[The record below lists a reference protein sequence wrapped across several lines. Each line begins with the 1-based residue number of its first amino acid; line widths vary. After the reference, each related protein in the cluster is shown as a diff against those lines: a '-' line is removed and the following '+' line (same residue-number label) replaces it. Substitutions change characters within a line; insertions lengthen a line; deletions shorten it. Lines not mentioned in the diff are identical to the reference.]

1 MWKNDLKIAW
11 RNLLKSRVDTMINLG
26 GLTIGFFAVFLIALY
41 VNFSKSFDTDL
52 PQTEQLYRVNLN
64 SRISGKEM
72 DKSARTAPAM
82 GMIFKEDLAEVEE
95 FSRVIIMGEV
105 IAGQGDS
112 FVREDQIFITDQ
124 AYFEFF
130 DINLTQGSEEGMGQP
145 LQVYLSERISKK
157 IFGDKD
163 PVGQNLDIN
172 STNFDGTV
180 EFEVAG
186 VYQDLPTNRHLRPEL
201 MISYTTLHH
210 FIGSEIDNS
219 FDWLNQYTY
228 LKLAPGANVES
239 LTDQLNAS
247 LQAHHGEQL
256 QASGTEWDVDL
267 IAVNDIHNSLAYS
280 GEYNQGVDGKKLSY
294 FVWIGFF
301 VLVMVYLNS
310 INIATSKAQNRSKE
324 IGVRKVSGSS
334 RTQLIRLFLME
345 SYLSHF
351 IAIIVA
357 CFLIFGFGDWVNQV
371 LDLGLPIESLQLSNY
386 IGWILS
392 FWVLGSIISG
402 IYPALLL
409 TSFSAHKAIKGESK
423 LSFRQA
429 FGSPLL
435 VVQLVFCLVILAG
448 ILTTYKQID
457 FMRSR
462 DLGLELDN
470 RIVVRSPMLFVDG
483 SGNYQEK
490 MKATIGALPEVQSIA
505 AANEIPGNEIYWK
518 TEDFHLE
525 GKEKSGVM
533 YSMLSVGEEYFKLF
547 DLKILAGRQFNPI
560 GEGEEAIINQKAL
573 AGLGLDNPEDALG
586 KSLISGRGEA
596 RIVGVVEDYYQEAV
610 NSPLDPIVLNYSPG
624 DLNYYILKV
633 KSLDEVENLLQKF
646 ESSFQ
651 ANFPQSPFEYFFL
664 DEFFDKQ
671 YKAELQFQKLFA
683 LASLVAI
690 FIAIM
695 GIFGV
700 TSQVL
705 LSRLKEV
712 SIRKI
717 LGASASSILIM
728 ISKDYLY
735 WLGACFL
742 LGIPLA
748 YFLFSEWLQEFPVRI
763 DLGWWFYTLPVLSIL
778 LIFFSTALVLT
789 IRTVFVNPA
798 KILKSE

>member
-1 MWKNDLKIAW
+1 MWKNDIKIAW
-11 RNLLKSRVDTMINLG
+11 RNLLKNRLDSLINVG

-41 VNFSKSFDTDL
+41 VNFSKSYDQDLTLTD
-52 PQTEQLYRVNLN
+52 QLFRVNLN
-64 SRISGKEM
+64 SQVSGKEM

-95 FSRVIIMGEV
+95 FSRVIILGEV

-112 FVREDQIFITDQ
+112 FVREDQVFIADE
-124 AYFEFF
+124 AYFDFF
-130 DINLTQGSEEGMGQP
+130 DIQLTGGSKEQIGQP
-145 LQVYLSERISKK
+145 LQVFLSKSISEK

-180 EFEVAG
+180 EFEVGG
-186 VYQDLPTNRHLRPEL
+186 VYQDLPANRHLRPEVL
-201 MISYTTLHH
+201 MSYATLHH
-210 FIGSEIDNS
+210 FLGPGIDNS
-219 FDWLNQYTY
+219 YDWLNQYTY

-247 LQAHHGEQL
+247 LQTHHGEQL
-256 QASGTEWDVDL
+256 QASGSEWDVDL
-267 IAVNDIHNSLAYS
+267 IAVGDIHNSLEYS
-280 GEYNQGVDGKKLSY
+280 GEYNQGVDGKKLTY

-310 INIATSKAQNRSKE
+310 INIATSKGQNRSKE

-334 RTQLIRLFLME
+334 RLQLIRLFLTE
-345 SYLSHF
+345 SYLAHF
-351 IAIIVA
+351 IAIGIA
-357 CFLIFGFGDWVNQV
+357 CFLIFGFGDWINQV
-371 LDLGLPIESLQLSNY
+371 LGLGLPTENLQLSRY
-386 IGWILS
+386 LGWIAS
-392 FWVLGSIISG
+392 FWILGSFISG

-409 TSFSAHKAIKGESK
+409 TSFSPQKAIKGESI
-423 LSFRQA
+423 LTFRQA

-435 VVQLVFCLVILAG
+435 VVQLIFCLVILAG
-448 ILTTYKQID
+448 ILTTYEQIE

-462 DLGLELDN
+462 DLGLELKD
-470 RIVVRSPMLFVDG
+470 RIVVRSPMLFVNG

-490 MKATIGALPEVQSIA
+490 MKATLGALPEVQSIA

-533 YSMLSVGEEYFKLF
+533 YSMLSVGEEYFELF
-547 DLKILAGRQFNPI
+547 DLDILAGRQFNPV
-560 GEGEEAIINQKAL
+560 GEGEEAIINQRAL
-573 AGLGLDNPEDALG
+573 AGLGLSKPEEALG
-586 KSLISGRGEA
+586 KRLISGRGEA
-596 RIVGVVEDYYQEAV
+596 RIVGVVEDFYQEAV
-610 NSPLDPIVLNYSPG
+610 NSPLDPLVLNYSPG
-624 DLNYYILKV
+624 DLNYYVLKLS
-633 KSLDEVENLLQKF
+633 SLTEIGSLLQKIENSF
-646 ESSFQ
+646 EK
-651 ANFPQSPFEYFFL
+651 NFPQSPFEYFFL

-671 YKAELQFQKLFA
+671 YKAEIQFQKLFA

-690 FIAIM
+690 FIAVM

-717 LGASASSILIM
+717 LGASSSSILVM
-728 ISKDYLY
+728 ISKDYVY
-735 WLGACFL
+735 WLGSCFL
-742 LGIPLA
+742 GGIPLS
-748 YFLFSEWLQEFPVRI
+748 YYIFSEWLQEFPVRI

-778 LIFFSTALVLT
+778 FIFSATALFLT
-789 IRTVFVNPA
+789 IKTVFVNPA

>member
-11 RNLLKSRVDTMINLG
+11 RNLLKNRVDSMINLG

-41 VNFSKSFDTDL
+41 VNFSKSFDKDL

-64 SRISGKEM
+64 SRVSGKEM

-82 GMIFKEDLAEVEE
+82 GMVFKEDLAEVED

-105 IAGQGDS
+105 IAGQDDS
-112 FVREDQIFITDQ
+112 FVREDQIFITDE

-130 DINLTQGSEEGMGQP
+130 DINLTQGSEEGIAQP
-145 LQVYLSERISKK
+145 LQVYLSESISKR

-163 PVGQNLDIN
+163 PVGQTLDIN

-180 EFEVAG
+180 EFQVAG

-201 MISYTTLHH
+201 MISYATLHH
-210 FIGSEIDNS
+210 FLGSEIDNS
-219 FDWLNQYTY
+219 YDWLNQYTY
-228 LKLAPGANVES
+228 LKLSPGVNIEE
-239 LTDQLNAS
+239 TTNKLNAS
-247 LQAHHGEQL
+247 LQTHHGDQL
-256 QASGTEWDVDL
+256 NGSGTEWDVDL
-267 IAVNDIHNSLAYS
+267 IAVGDIHNSLAYS
-280 GEYNQGVDGKKLSY
+280 GEYNQGVDGRKLTY

-310 INIATSKAQNRSKE
+310 MNIATSKAQNRSKE

-334 RTQLIRLFLME
+334 RMQLIRLFLME

-351 IAIIVA
+351 IAILIA
-357 CFLIFGFGDWVNQV
+357 CFLIFGFGDWVNQI
-371 LDLGLPIESLQLSNY
+371 LGLGLPIDSLHLSHY
-386 IGWILS
+386 LGWILS
-392 FWVLGSIISG
+392 FWVLGSFISG

-409 TSFSAHKAIKGESK
+409 TSFSVHKAIKGESK

-448 ILTTYKQID
+448 IMTTYKQID

-490 MKATIGALPEVQSIA
+490 MKATIGAIPEVQSIA

-547 DLKILAGRQFNPI
+547 NLKILAGRQFNPI
-560 GEGEEAIINQKAL
+560 GEGEEAIINQQAL

-624 DLNYYILKV
+624 DLNYYILKIN
-633 KSLDEVENLLQKF
+633 SLEEMGNLLQKI

-651 ANFPQSPFEYFFL
+651 SNFPQSPFEYFFL

-690 FIAIM
+690 FIAVM

-717 LGASASSILIM
+717 LGASSSSILMM
-728 ISKDYLY
+728 ISKDYFY
-735 WLGACFL
+735 WLGTCFL
-742 LGIPLA
+742 LGVPLA
-748 YFLFSEWLQEFPVRI
+748 YFLFREWLQEFPVRI
-763 DLGWWFYTLPVLSIL
+763 EIGWWFYTLPVLSIL

>member
-11 RNLLKSRVDTMINLG
+11 RNLLKNRVDSMINLG
-26 GLTIGFFAVFLIALY
+26 GLTIGFFAVFTIALY
-41 VNFSKSFDTDL
+41 VNFSKSFDKDL

-64 SRISGKEM
+64 SRVSGKEM

-82 GMIFKEDLAEVEE
+82 GMVFKEDLAEVEG

-105 IAGQGDS
+105 IAGKDDS
-112 FVREDQIFITDQ
+112 FVREDQIFITDE

-130 DINLTQGSEEGMGQP
+130 DINLLQGSEEGIGQP
-145 LQVYLSERISKK
+145 LQVYLSESISKR

-163 PVGQNLDIN
+163 PVGQTLDIN

-180 EFEVAG
+180 EFQVAG

-201 MISYTTLHH
+201 MISYATLHH
-210 FIGSEIDNS
+210 FLGSEIDNS
-219 FDWLNQYTY
+219 YDWLNQYTY
-228 LKLAPGANVES
+228 LKLSPGVNIEE
-239 LTDQLNAS
+239 TTNKLNAS
-247 LQAHHGEQL
+247 LQTHHGDQL
-256 QASGTEWDVDL
+256 NAGGTQWEVDL
-267 IAVNDIHNSLAYS
+267 IAVGDIHNSLAYS
-280 GEYNQGVDGKKLSY
+280 GEYNQGVDGRKLTY
-294 FVWIGFF
+294 FFWIGFF

-310 INIATSKAQNRSKE
+310 MNIATSKAQNRSKE

-334 RTQLIRLFLME
+334 RMQLIRLFLME

-351 IAIIVA
+351 IAILIA
-357 CFLIFGFGDWVNQV
+357 CFLIFGFGDWVNQI
-371 LDLGLPIESLQLSNY
+371 LGLGLPNDSLQLSHY
-386 IGWILS
+386 LGWILS
-392 FWVLGSIISG
+392 FWVLGSFISG

-409 TSFSAHKAIKGESK
+409 TSFSAQKAIKGESK

-448 ILTTYKQID
+448 IMTTYKQID

-462 DLGLELDN
+462 DLGLDLDN

-490 MKATIGALPEVQSIA
+490 MKASIGALPEVQSIA

-547 DLKILAGRQFNPI
+547 DLKILAGRQFNPV
-560 GEGEEAIINQKAL
+560 GEGEEAIINQKSL

-586 KSLISGRGEA
+586 KSLISGGGEA

-633 KSLDEVENLLQKF
+633 NSLEEMGNLLQKI

-690 FIAIM
+690 FIAVM

-717 LGASASSILIM
+717 LGASSSSILMM
-728 ISKDYLY
+728 ISKDYFY
-735 WLGACFL
+735 WLGTCFL
-742 LGIPLA
+742 LGVPLA
-748 YFLFSEWLQEFPVRI
+748 YFLFTEWLQEFPVRI
-763 DLGWWFYTLPVLSIL
+763 EIGWWFYILPVLSIL

-789 IRTVFVNPA
+789 IRTVLVNPA

>member
-11 RNLLKSRVDTMINLG
+11 RNLLKNRVDSMINLG

-41 VNFSKSFDTDL
+41 VNFSKSFDKDL

-64 SRISGKEM
+64 SRVSGKEM

-82 GMIFKEDLAEVEE
+82 GMVFKEDLAEVED

-105 IAGQGDS
+105 IAGQDDS
-112 FVREDQIFITDQ
+112 FVREDQIFITDE

-130 DINLTQGSEEGMGQP
+130 NINLTQGSEEGIGQP
-145 LQVYLSERISKK
+145 LQVYLSENISNR
-157 IFGDKD
+157 IFGGKD
-163 PVGQNLDIN
+163 PVGQTLDIN

-180 EFEVAG
+180 EFQVAG

-201 MISYTTLHH
+201 MISYATLHH
-210 FIGSEIDNS
+210 FLGSEIDNS
-219 FDWLNQYTY
+219 YDWLNQYTY
-228 LKLAPGANVES
+228 LKLSPGVNIEE
-239 LTDQLNAS
+239 TTNKLNAS
-247 LQAHHGEQL
+247 LQTHHGDQL
-256 QASGTEWDVDL
+256 NASGTEWDVDL
-267 IAVNDIHNSLAYS
+267 IAVGDIHNSLAYS
-280 GEYNQGVDGKKLSY
+280 GEYNQGVDGRKLTY

-310 INIATSKAQNRSKE
+310 MNIATSKAQNRSKE

-334 RTQLIRLFLME
+334 RMQLIRLFLME

-351 IAIIVA
+351 IAILIA
-357 CFLIFGFGDWVNQV
+357 CFLIFGFGDWVNQI
-371 LDLGLPIESLQLSNY
+371 LGLGLPIDSLQLSHY
-386 IGWILS
+386 LGWILS
-392 FWVLGSIISG
+392 FWVLGSFISG

-448 ILTTYKQID
+448 IMTTYKQID

-490 MKATIGALPEVQSIA
+490 MKATIGALPQVQSIA

-547 DLKILAGRQFNPI
+547 NLKILAGRQFNPI
-560 GEGEEAIINQKAL
+560 GEGEEAIINQNAL

-610 NSPLDPIVLNYSPG
+610 NSPLDPMVLNYSPG

-633 KSLDEVENLLQKF
+633 NSLEEMGNLLQKI

-690 FIAIM
+690 FIAVM

-717 LGASASSILIM
+717 LGASSSSILMM
-728 ISKDYLY
+728 ISKDYFY

-742 LGIPLA
+742 LGVPLA
-748 YFLFSEWLQEFPVRI
+748 YFLFTEWLQEFPVRI
-763 DLGWWFYTLPVLSIL
+763 EMGWWFYTLPVLSIL